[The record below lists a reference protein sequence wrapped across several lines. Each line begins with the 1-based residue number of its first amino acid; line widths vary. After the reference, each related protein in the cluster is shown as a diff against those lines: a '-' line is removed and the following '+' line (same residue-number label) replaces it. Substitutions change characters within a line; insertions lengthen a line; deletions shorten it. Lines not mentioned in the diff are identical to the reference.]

1 MNPSDNL
8 KKDNLKNKFLK
19 LHDES
24 LLWLNELEFMQDEQI
39 FLENLLSSHFLDL
52 STPKL
57 YDPTRRLIKKIKEV
71 EKMSN
76 ELIDTIHIHNKH
88 MATFIES
95 LQTSGEKVLEKEHD
109 QIEIDFNT
117 ITLKFKYIKKKV
129 FSMIKEIMKDHKQK
143 LFLKMQ

>member
-1 MNPSDNL
+1 MKPSDNL
-8 KKDNLKNKFLK
+8 KKDNLKNKLLK

-57 YDPTRRLIKKIKEV
+57 YDPTRKLIKKIKDL
-71 EKMSN
+71 EKMSY

-88 MATFIES
+88 MATLIES
-95 LQTSGEKVLEKEHD
+95 LQISGKNALKKEHD

-117 ITLKFKYIKKKV
+117 VKLNFKYVKKKV
-129 FSMIKEIMKDHKQK
+129 FRMIKEIMKDHKQK
-143 LFLKMQ
+143 LLLKMQ